1 LKVSFL
7 QHLLSYLFP
16 VKLLSAEGKTT
27 PRIHLYRFHGRWQLG
42 AATALYSDG
51 AAYRP
56 LLAAFRYLQ
65 GDLKQKKDMLV
76 LGAGL
81 GSAVSV
87 LHKLQIPIKNTTLVD
102 IDPQIIEWG
111 KQILEKETGYACQ
124 WICSDVQDFITEQ
137 QNPYE
142 LIVLDVFQDR
152 VVPQFVTGTDFLKKC
167 RDLLKD
173 TSSVLVL
180 NYIINNEKNWAESL
194 SNIQSLFKLEHTI
207 EIGINR
213 ILILRKNA

>member
-1 LKVSFL
+1 MKVPIL
-7 QHLLSYLFP
+7 QHLLSYLLP
-16 VKLLSAEGKTT
+16 IKLLSAEGKTT
-27 PRIHLYRFHGRWQLG
+27 PRIHLYRFRGRWQLG

-87 LHKLQIPIKNTTLVD
+87 LHKLHISMKSTLID

-111 KQILEKETGYACQ
+111 KQIIEEETGYACQ
-124 WICSDVQDFITEQ
+124 WICSDVQDFVTEQ
-137 QNPYE
+137 QNAYE

-152 VVPQFVTGTDFLKKC
+152 VVPHFVTTVVFLQKC
-167 RDLLKD
+167 NNLLKD
-173 TSSVLVL
+173 TNSALVL
-180 NYIINNEKNWAESL
+180 NYIINNPKNWTETL
-194 SNIQSLFKLEHTI
+194 SNIQSIFRIEHTI
-207 EIGINR
+207 QIGINR
-213 ILILRKNA
+213 ILVLRKNA